1 MMLDGGSNSDTST
14 CGGLTNDGEK
24 GRKMAES
31 RWEAE
36 QRRRD
41 AKARIARFDEADW
54 QARRRRAERAEGTRR
69 AALALIFAG
78 PSSQCS
84 TVASGHSFSTT
95 VTARTIWCSTPD
107 AVVARGQSATI
118 GQVRVLITP
127 RLIAPD

>member
-1 MMLDGGSNSDTST
+1 
-14 CGGLTNDGEK
+14 
-24 GRKMAES
+24 MAES

-78 PSSQCS
+78 P
-84 TVASGHSFSTT
+84 GF
-95 VTARTIWCSTPD
+95 
-107 AVVARGQSATI
+107 AVLHRR
-118 GQVRVLITP
+118 VRPLVLY
-127 RLIAPD
+127 DGDG